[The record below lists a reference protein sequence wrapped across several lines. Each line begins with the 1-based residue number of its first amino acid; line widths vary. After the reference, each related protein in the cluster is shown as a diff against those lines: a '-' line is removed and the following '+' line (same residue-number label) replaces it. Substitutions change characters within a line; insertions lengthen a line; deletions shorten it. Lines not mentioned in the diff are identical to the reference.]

1 MSYLALYRKYR
12 PVDFDSV
19 YGQEEVVTVIKN
31 AINNNMVSHAYLF
44 CGPRGTGKT
53 TIAKIIARMVNCEN
67 LIDGKPCGKCYNCI
81 NFLNSNDIVEIDAAS
96 NNGVDEIREL
106 RDKINLVPSNAKYKV
121 YIIDEVHM
129 LTTQAFNALLKT
141 LEEPPAHVIFILAT
155 TEPHKIPLTIAS
167 RCQKFRFTKINS
179 KKIVDRL
186 SEIAK
191 LENITA
197 SEDVLYEIARIS
209 DGGMRDAINFLD
221 QLVAYDNKVIT
232 LDDIYKV
239 NGSVSYN
246 DIYLLLKSIVENN
259 KVEIIKFFDIFD
271 SNGKD
276 INKFASELILFLK
289 DVILYNNTKLLSDID
304 IKNENIILVNELYDS
319 KIVYELIEKL
329 NEIQNFLR
337 ISTHG
342 CILFMTMILKFSD
355 NYFGNPTNDL
365 EKNIKNDTFNINNSN
380 KSENKIISREI
391 IEKNDSNNDA
401 DNKNVQIK
409 SESDIENI
417 NIRINNALATAN
429 KDCLKKIKEQWSLID
444 DYLYD
449 DDFSVVAGLLKDS
462 VPVVASKEYII
473 VSNSLEAVAN
483 RINDNFSLIDEFLLK
498 IFKNKMLIVGMSND
512 NWISEK
518 NKYISNIK
526 NGVKYVEKDFIST
539 SKNENKKSSV
549 DELIDLMGEN
559 IIEYK

>member
-31 AINNNMVSHAYLF
+31 AINNNMISHAYLF

-191 LENITA
+191 LENITV

-259 KVEIIKFFDIFD
+259 KVEIIKFFDMFD
-271 SNGKD
+271 SSGKD

-329 NEIQNFLR
+329 NEIQNSLR

-355 NYFGNPTNDL
+355 NYFGNSINDL
-365 EKNIKNDTFNINNSN
+365 EKNIKNYTFSVNNSN

-391 IEKNDSNNDA
+391 IEKNDSNNAA
-401 DNKNVQIK
+401 DNKNIQIK
-409 SESDIENI
+409 SESNIENI

-429 KDCLKKIKEQWSLID
+429 KDSLKKIKEQWSLID
-444 DYLYD
+444 EYLYND
-449 DDFSVVAGLLKDS
+449 DYSVVAGLLKDS
-462 VPVVASKEYII
+462 VPVVASEKYII
-473 VSNSLEAVAN
+473 VSNSLESVAN
-483 RINDNFSLIDEFLLK
+483 RINDNFSLIDEFLFK
-498 IFKNKMLIVGMSND
+498 IFKNKMMIVGMSND
-512 NWISEK
+512 NWTSEK

-539 SKNENKKSSV
+539 NKNENKKSSV

>member
-31 AINNNMVSHAYLF
+31 AINNNMISHAYLF

-191 LENITA
+191 LENITV

-259 KVEIIKFFDIFD
+259 KVEIIKFFDMFD
-271 SNGKD
+271 SSGKD

-329 NEIQNFLR
+329 NEIQNSLR

-355 NYFGNPTNDL
+355 NYFGNSINDL
-365 EKNIKNDTFNINNSN
+365 EKNIKNYTFSVNNSN

-391 IEKNDSNNDA
+391 IEKNDSNNAA
-401 DNKNVQIK
+401 DNKNIQIK
-409 SESDIENI
+409 SESNIENI

-429 KDCLKKIKEQWSLID
+429 KDSLKKIKEQWSLID
-444 DYLYD
+444 EYLYND
-449 DDFSVVAGLLKDS
+449 DYSVVAGLLKDS
-462 VPVVASKEYII
+462 VPVVASKKYII
-473 VSNSLEAVAN
+473 VSNNLEAVAN
-483 RINDNFSLIDEFLLK
+483 RINDNFSLIDEFLFK
-498 IFKNKMLIVGMSND
+498 IFKNKMMIVGMSND
-512 NWISEK
+512 NWTSEK
-518 NKYISNIK
+518 NKFISNIK

-539 SKNENKKSSV
+539 NKNENKKSSV

>member
-31 AINNNMVSHAYLF
+31 AINNNMISHAYLF

-191 LENITA
+191 LENITV

-259 KVEIIKFFDIFD
+259 KVEIIRFFDMFD
-271 SNGKD
+271 SSGKD

-329 NEIQNFLR
+329 NEIQNSLR

-355 NYFGNPTNDL
+355 NYFGNSINDL
-365 EKNIKNDTFNINNSN
+365 EKNIKNYTFSVNNSN

-391 IEKNDSNNDA
+391 IEKNDSNNAA
-401 DNKNVQIK
+401 DNKNIQIK
-409 SESDIENI
+409 SESNIENI

-429 KDCLKKIKEQWSLID
+429 KDSLKKIKEQWSLID
-444 DYLYD
+444 EYLYND
-449 DDFSVVAGLLKDS
+449 DYSVVAGLLKDS
-462 VPVVASKEYII
+462 VPVVASKKYII
-473 VSNSLEAVAN
+473 VSNNLEAVAN
-483 RINDNFSLIDEFLLK
+483 RINDNFSLIDEFLFK
-498 IFKNKMLIVGMSND
+498 IFKNKMMIVGMSND
-512 NWISEK
+512 NWTSEK
-518 NKYISNIK
+518 NKFISNIK

-539 SKNENKKSSV
+539 NKNENKKSSV

>member
-365 EKNIKNDTFNINNSN
+365 EKKIKNDTFNINNSN

-391 IEKNDSNNDA
+391 IEKNDSNNAA
-401 DNKNVQIK
+401 DNKNIQIK

-473 VSNSLEAVAN
+473 VSNSLEAVVN